1 MTNKPDFNR
10 DENELEAFLVFAMA
24 TAGKSAEVTLRK
36 VCTFV
41 EDVDPNGDGILSACG
56 QIDQL
61 GMLNEKV
68 HEHRLGNYKRFMRF
82 VRQAWRTN
90 LDLATCTVS
99 ELETLHGIGPKTA
112 RFFLS
117 FTRPGQRFAILDR
130 HILAWLREHGV
141 KAPKNTPTQAHKYA
155 ELERKFLALVGD
167 GDPTQVDYQI
177 WKSKRRECKCQ
188 SN

>member
-90 LDLATCTVS
+90 LM
-99 ELETLHGIGPKTA
+99 
-112 RFFLS
+112 
-117 FTRPGQRFAILDR
+117 
-130 HILAWLREHGV
+130 
-141 KAPKNTPTQAHKYA
+141 
-155 ELERKFLALVGD
+155 
-167 GDPTQVDYQI
+167 
-177 WKSKRRECKCQ
+177 KRL
-188 SN
+188 